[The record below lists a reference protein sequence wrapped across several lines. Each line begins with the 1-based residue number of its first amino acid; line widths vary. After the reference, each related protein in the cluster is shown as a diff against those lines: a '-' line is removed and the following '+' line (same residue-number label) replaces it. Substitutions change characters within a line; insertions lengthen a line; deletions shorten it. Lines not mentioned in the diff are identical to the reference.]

1 MKFTRS
7 GFVKIVAAYEEEK
20 ELLKIHVIDNGKGI
34 SQNEMNKLFKMFGKL
49 KRTAQENDE
58 GIGMGLMICK
68 HLVEMNQGAIEVH
81 SDGKDQGSTFT
92 FTMKMQQVD
101 AKRKN
106 MIGYFADKNDETSKQ
121 IDGDSS

>member
-49 KRTAQENDE
+49 KRTA
-58 GIGMGLMICK
+58 
-68 HLVEMNQGAIEVH
+68 
-81 SDGKDQGSTFT
+81 
-92 FTMKMQQVD
+92 
-101 AKRKN
+101 
-106 MIGYFADKNDETSKQ
+106 
-121 IDGDSS
+121 

>member
-1 MKFTRS
+1 
-7 GFVKIVAAYEEEK
+7 
-20 ELLKIHVIDNGKGI
+20 
-34 SQNEMNKLFKMFGKL
+34 
-49 KRTAQENDE
+49 
-58 GIGMGLMICK
+58 MGLMICK

-121 IDGDSS
+121 IDGDSSQRTLLPEILAKKTLIPNEEHYQNSKQLKENYSALLDLA